1 MDKPYKYSA
10 KMSKFVNLEKIIFM
24 RLKTWVTTLLAL
36 AVFSAGLTAAPA
48 GGPRSWQQAM
58 RLYEDGLYEQARI
71 LFEAMP
77 DGPLTDAYEVLCA
90 LKMQTEG
97 CSEQLAAYQLR
108 YPSSRLSGVLRF
120 EQGRILFDQEKYQQ
134 AAAEF
139 SFVSSEDLTTEDLP
153 EYIFK
158 CGFCAFSLG
167 QYTEASRFFTLL
179 ESLPQSDYTAP
190 GRYFTGIML
199 YENKQF
205 AQAEANFWLASADPR
220 FQSLTD
226 FYIVDCEFNQK
237 NYDFVIR
244 EGTRIYDS
252 LPEARRERVARALSE
267 AYLIKG
273 ENEKAR
279 EYYDD
284 LSHEGMTRKDYFY
297 AGTVLYSV
305 DDYAGALENFLQMG
319 SRADSLGQVA
329 NYLMANSYLRTH
341 DQVSALRAFND
352 AASVDFDPEITE
364 DAAFNYAKLLFDLN
378 KDTSGFARYIDR
390 WSTRARGDMI
400 YGYMALAALVDKDY
414 AAAVEAYDNIEELTP
429 DMKNNYTK
437 ANFLRGEQLFSNGS
451 YRDAIPFFR
460 ATAYYVPRTDRLNQF
475 SRYWMGEA
483 NYRAGNYPEARLVF
497 NELYNAAA
505 LDGMAEGRLLPY
517 NVGYSYFKAG
527 DYANAARWFDSYVA
541 SGDAQARED
550 AMNRRADCDFARKDY
565 KAAVASYQKVVDE
578 FFNANDIYPYY
589 QQAVAYGLAGDKRR
603 KVSTLQPVENATPG
617 VPLYEEALYELGRA
631 QMDLRSNDD
640 AIRSFT
646 RLRRNTRDNTYVA
659 RALIG
664 LGMVYRNKSDYDAAL
679 DSYKEVVALMPNS
692 DYAGEAMSA
701 IESIYT
707 ALRHPEQFLEYVEQ
721 NSLAQS
727 RSDSD
732 REKMY
737 FNTAE
742 QLYLAGNYQEAAATL
757 RRYLE
762 DYPGGADRPQAEFYL
777 AECYNGLGEK
787 EKAVEHYAVAAAG
800 DTAYSFSEMARLR
813 YADLSYSLERYQD
826 AYKGYE
832 ALLAMARM
840 DPNKQSARLGMMRS
854 AYRSKDYAAAIA
866 AADAVSAQRGLS
878 ATLKDEAVY
887 VKAKSSLAT
896 SNRDQAFRL
905 FRQLAVDPSSAI
917 GAESEYMLIQ
927 NLYDSGKFD
936 AVGEEVYSFSQKAGD
951 QSYWLARAYIVLGD
965 SFSERGQYTQAK
977 ATFESIRDGYEP
989 ERGADDILDS
999 VKMRLE
1005 RLATLMQE

>member
-1 MDKPYKYSA
+1 
-10 KMSKFVNLEKIIFM
+10 MSM
-24 RLKTWVTTLLAL
+24 RLKSSVTTLLAL
-36 AVFSAGLTAAPA
+36 AVFAVGMAAAPTVS
-48 GGPRSWQQAM
+48 PRTWRQAM
-58 RLYEDGLYEQARI
+58 RLYENGLYEQARI
-71 LFEAMP
+71 RFAAMP
-77 DGPLTDAYEVLCA
+77 DDPLSDAYEVLCA
-90 LKMQTEG
+90 LKMQTET
-97 CSEQLAAYQLR
+97 CSEELSAYQLR
-108 YPSSRLSGVLRF
+108 YPSSRMSGVLRF

-139 SFVSSEDLTTEDLP
+139 SFVSSEDLAQEDIP

-158 CGFCAFSLG
+158 CGFSAFSLG
-167 QYTEASRFFTLL
+167 HYTEAARFFTLL
-179 ESLPQSDYTAP
+179 ESLPQSEYTAP

-205 AQAEANFWLASADPR
+205 AEAEANFWLASADPR
-220 FQSLTD
+220 FEALTD

-244 EGTRIYDS
+244 EGTRIYES
-252 LPEARRERVARALSE
+252 LPESRRERVARALSE
-267 AYLIKG
+267 SYLIKG
-273 ENEKAR
+273 DTEKAR
-279 EYYDD
+279 EYYED
-284 LSHEGMTRKDYFY
+284 LSHEGMNRKDYFY

-305 DDYAGALENFLQMG
+305 DDYAGAIENFLQMG

-341 DQVSALRAFND
+341 DQISALGSFNE
-352 AASVDFDPEITE
+352 AASVDFDPQITE

-378 KDTSGFARYIDR
+378 KDTSGFARYIER

-414 AAAVEAYDNIEELTP
+414 AGAVEAYDNIEELTP
-429 DMKNNYTK
+429 DMRNNYTK
-437 ANFLRGEQLFSNGS
+437 ANFLRGEQLFSSGS

-475 SRYWMGEA
+475 SRYWMGES
-483 NYRAGNYPEARLVF
+483 NYRAGNFPEARTIF

-505 LDGMAEGRLLPY
+505 LDGMDEGRLLPY

-541 SGDAQARED
+541 SGDRLARED

-565 KAAVASYQKVVDE
+565 KAAIASYQKVLTE
-578 FFNANDIYPYY
+578 FFTPDDIYPYY
-589 QQAVAYGLAGDKRR
+589 QQAVAYGLSGDKRR
-603 KVSTLQPVENATPG
+603 KVSTLLHIEDATPG
-617 VPLYEEALYELGRA
+617 VPLYDEALYELGRA
-631 QMDLRSNDD
+631 QMDMGNNND
-640 AIRSFT
+640 AVRSFT
-646 RLRRNTRDNTYVA
+646 RLRRNTKDNTYVA

-664 LGMVYRNKSDYDAAL
+664 LGMVYRNMSDYESAL
-679 DSYKEVVALMPNS
+679 ENYKEVVALVPNS
-692 DYAGEAMSA
+692 DYAGEAMTA

-707 ALRHPEQFLEYVEQ
+707 AMRHPERFLEYVEE

-727 RSDSD
+727 RNDAD

-742 QLYLAGNYQEAAATL
+742 QLYLAGNYQEAATTL
-757 RRYLE
+757 RKYME

-777 AECYNGLGEK
+777 AECYNAIGEK
-787 EKAVEHYAVAAAG
+787 EKAVEHYAVAASG
-800 DTAYSFSEMARLR
+800 ESTYSFSEMARLR
-813 YADLSYSLERYQD
+813 YADLSYGLERYQN

-832 ALLAMARM
+832 ELLSTARM
-840 DPNKQSARLGMMRS
+840 DANKQSARVGMMRS
-854 AYRSKDYAAAIA
+854 AYRSKDYASAIA
-866 AADAVSAQRGLS
+866 AADEVSAQRGLS
-878 ATLKDEAVY
+878 AALKDEATY

-896 SNRDQAFRL
+896 SNREQAFRL

-927 NLYDSGKFD
+927 NLYDSGRFD
-936 AVGEEVYSFSQKAGD
+936 AVGEEVYSFSQNAGD

-965 SFSERGQYTQAK
+965 SFSERGRYSQAK

-989 ERGADDILDS
+989 GKGADDILDS